1 MAKSG
6 VQGTKSAI
14 IVALIM
20 LLVVIIYAA
29 TQLFKSNSVEP
40 LANQPEPVQAEIIE
54 SAPVLETET
63 LPEVNET
70 ELVQTEAQ
78 TPEQGSDLTS
88 TDFVE
93 QQSFETLEQI
103 DDFLNQQLDQYVA
116 TSQLKLIWQDD
127 YLRRAVVYIDNLAQG
142 KVVNNHNVFKPL
154 TQPFQVTEQAGKLV
168 QDPLSYKRYDAV
180 VTLFEQ
186 LPNAWIIST
195 YSQLSPNIEEIYQEI
210 APPNTRFKTRI
221 NQLIDALLTLPDV
234 PTTAELT
241 SDSVVYTYKQ
251 AEYEKLTPAQKQL
264 LRLGPTN
271 IKRLQQKFA
280 QLQSDLNT
288 L

>member
-54 SAPVLETET
+54 SAPVLEAET

-78 TPEQGSDLTS
+78 TPEQGSEVTS
-88 TDFVE
+88 TDLVE

-154 TQPFQVTEQAGKLV
+154 TQPFQVKEQAGKLV

-210 APPNTRFKTRI
+210 APPNTRFQTRI